1 VSAVATDVRPDL
13 IDRLIELYCE
23 WRTSCAEVQA
33 TYERFLGAA
42 SHDRAEAFAAYM
54 AALDREQSAC
64 ERYAGQ
70 IRLIQGRFST
80 PGRRVACPQTSR
92 TDDAR

>member
-1 VSAVATDVRPDL
+1 MNAVETQIRPAL

-23 WRTSCAEVQA
+23 WRTSCVEVQA
-33 TYERFLGAA
+33 AYERFLPA
-42 SHDRAEAFAAYM
+42 SPDDRGVTFAAYM

-70 IRLIQGRFST
+70 IRLIQTRFGVPSR
-80 PGRRVACPQTSR
+80 PARRPETSR